1 MENYLNT
8 KRIQESA
15 VARQT
20 DIFFAMSA
28 QFQLLILNVNFSFEF
43 HGKMTCKT
51 TEQVINHV
59 ISVQMPHFLSCF
71 LSLYSVCNC
80 NMMKYQFSFVK
91 IFLPLFWPDFK
102 NMMNFYLHF
111 GQERVNV
118 GDCGVEHIGGQ
129 VVPNLKKCICVF
141 CILVFCS
148 LPQICICCVYTLRHL
163 NTWADPSLI
172 PGEMP
177 EV

>member
-1 MENYLNT
+1 M
-8 KRIQESA
+8 
-15 VARQT
+15 ARQT

-28 QFQLLILNVNFSFEF
+28 QFQLFILNVNFSFEF
-43 HGKMTCKT
+43 HGKMICKT

-80 NMMKYQFSFVK
+80 NIMKYQFSFVK

-102 NMMNFYLHF
+102 NIMNFYLHF